1 MANTIRSFSDIYKS
15 VYDKPSVQYDTILG
29 EMKSIFNKSASTGL
43 GHSKVTDVE
52 IGETIPGSLIVF
64 FMDIRGFTKM
74 SIALDNQEL
83 VKILQAITAAS
94 IISIR
99 QYGGYVAEF
108 TGDGVMAY
116 FGQGYTTTEKDAFN
130 SLRTCA
136 FLMHGIKEVVNQ
148 YLDKLLDET
157 VKVGMGIEYGNV
169 LWTRIGLSD
178 ANQVKPIS
186 EVSFIAGKNSSHASS
201 WEVIM
206 GKNIAEWVPDK
217 YKEKYETYSF
227 QKDQLKYAYE
237 RFSFKWQSFYNEFC
251 QNSKELE
258 KGLISNKLPVLKS
271 ITVSNSGSLV
281 TATTNKNTNKGPR
294 PLKDQPF
301 FR

>member
-1 MANTIRSFSDIYKS
+1 MTNSIRSFSEIYKS
-15 VYDKPSVQYDTILG
+15 VYDKPSQHYDAVLG
-29 EMKSIFNKSASTGL
+29 EMKSILNKSVSTGL
-43 GHSKVTDVE
+43 GHPKVTEVE

-74 SIALDNQEL
+74 SIALDNEEL

-116 FGQGYTTTEKDAFN
+116 FGQGYTTTERDAFN

-157 VKVGMGIEYGNV
+157 VKVGMGLEYGNV

-178 ANQVKPIS
+178 TNQVKPIS
-186 EVSFIAGKNSSHASS
+186 EVSFISGKNSSHAGS

-206 GKNIAEWVPDK
+206 GKNIAEWVPGIYKDK
-217 YKEKYETYSF
+217 YEKY
-227 QKDQLKYAYE
+227 K
-237 RFSFKWQSFYNEFC
+237 
-251 QNSKELE
+251 
-258 KGLISNKLPVLKS
+258 
-271 ITVSNSGSLV
+271 
-281 TATTNKNTNKGPR
+281 
-294 PLKDQPF
+294 
-301 FR
+301 

>member
-1 MANTIRSFSDIYKS
+1 MANTTRSFSEIFKS
-15 VYDKPSVQYDTILG
+15 VYDKPNQHFDTVLG
-29 EMKSIFNKSASTGL
+29 EMKSIINKSASTGL
-43 GHSKVTDVE
+43 GHPIVTEVE

-74 SIALDNQEL
+74 SIALDNEEV

-116 FGQGYTTTEKDAFN
+116 FGQGHTTTERDAFN

-136 FLMHGIKEVVNQ
+136 FLMNGIKDVVNK
-148 YLDKLLDET
+148 YLDQLLDET

-169 LWTRIGLSD
+169 LWTRIGLPD
-178 ANQVKPIS
+178 INQVKPIS
-186 EVSFIAGKNSSHASS
+186 EVSFIAGKNSSHANS

-206 GKNIAEWVPDK
+206 GKNISDWLPDK
-217 YKEKYETYSF
+217 YKEKYETYAF
-227 QKDQLKYAYE
+227 QKDNKKYAYE
-237 RFSFKWQSFYNEFC
+237 RFSFKWETFYNKFC
-251 QNSKELE
+251 ENSDELE
-258 KGLISNKLPVLKS
+258 KGLISNKLPALKS
-271 ITVSNSGSLV
+271 IMVLNDGSLV
-281 TATTNKNTNKGPR
+281 AATKENNTSKGPR

>member
-1 MANTIRSFSDIYKS
+1 MANTIRSFSEIYKS
-15 VYDKPSVQYDTILG
+15 IYDKPSQWHDAVFAET
-29 EMKSIFNKSASTGL
+29 KSIINKSISTGL
-43 GHSKVTDVE
+43 GHPQVTDVE

-74 SIALDNQEL
+74 SIALDNEEL

-130 SLRTCA
+130 SLRTCS

-169 LWTRIGLSD
+169 LWTRIGLLD
-178 ANQVKPIS
+178 INQVKPIS
-186 EVSFIAGKNSSHASS
+186 EVSFVAGKNSSHASS

-206 GKNIAEWVPDK
+206 GKNIADWVPDT
-217 YKEKYETYSF
+217 YKEEYEPYSF
-227 QKDQLKYAYE
+227 QKDNKKYTYE
-237 RFSFKWQSFYNEFC
+237 RFSFNWESFYTEFC
-251 QNSKELE
+251 EDSYELE
-258 KGLISNKLPVLKS
+258 RALISNKLPALKS
-271 ITVSNSGSLV
+271 ITVLNDGSPV
-281 TATTNKNTNKGPR
+281 EANAEKNINKGPR
-294 PLKDQPF
+294 PLKDRPF

>member
-64 FMDIRGFTKM
+64 MDIRGFTKM

-116 FGQGYTTTEKDAFN
+116 FGQGYTTTEK
-130 SLRTCA
+130 
-136 FLMHGIKEVVNQ
+136 MH
-148 YLDKLLDET
+148 LTL
-157 VKVGMGIEYGNV
+157 
-169 LWTRIGLSD
+169 
-178 ANQVKPIS
+178 
-186 EVSFIAGKNSSHASS
+186 
-201 WEVIM
+201 
-206 GKNIAEWVPDK
+206 
-217 YKEKYETYSF
+217 
-227 QKDQLKYAYE
+227 
-237 RFSFKWQSFYNEFC
+237 
-251 QNSKELE
+251 
-258 KGLISNKLPVLKS
+258 
-271 ITVSNSGSLV
+271 
-281 TATTNKNTNKGPR
+281 
-294 PLKDQPF
+294 
-301 FR
+301 